1 MGGQPLWLYSN
12 SVYDTVEYLLLPCYL
27 WPWRRFFLQSFSPFL
42 NFFFGSSQWAI
53 NTGKIVQ
60 KRNECYELLQEI
72 SQNIWI
78 FFAGLFSLEF
88 PKCCTFYDFR
98 AQMWDIAVWSKTH
111 KNSVRGETGVL
122 LSFSRDID
130 LQWSNFCHKKIS
142 NLFPLLFLQFFS
154 ELLSW
159 SQKDWG

>member
-1 MGGQPLWLYSN
+1 MGGQPLWSYSN

-42 NFFFGSSQWAI
+42 NFFFGSSQWAVNMGKNSAKKKWVLRVVAR
-53 NTGKIVQ
+53 NT
-60 KRNECYELLQEI
+60 
-72 SQNIWI
+72 
-78 FFAGLFSLEF
+78 LFSLEF
-88 PKCCTFYDFR
+88 PKYCTFYDFR

-142 NLFPLLFLQFFS
+142 NLFPLLFLQLFQNYYWA
-154 ELLSW
+154 EP
-159 SQKDWG
+159 KRIEVKIITN

>member
-1 MGGQPLWLYSN
+1 MWSYSN

-42 NFFFGSSQWAI
+42 NFFFGSSQWTI
-53 NTGKIVQ
+53 NMGEIVQ

-78 FFAGLFSLEF
+78 FFASLFSLEF
-88 PKCCTFYDFR
+88 PKYCTFYDFR
-98 AQMWDIAVWSKTH
+98 GQMWDIAVWSKTH

-142 NLFPLLFLQFFS
+142 NLFPLLFLQLFS
-154 ELLSW
+154 ELLLSW
-159 SQKDWG
+159 TQKDWG